1 VSRCLRQSPTYA
13 PSVYD
18 PNRQRVL
25 LAPDASDY
33 EVAHEN
39 AHLQQQQSETLAW
52 STHRRFMHTPWLCR
66 FSRLW
71 LETEAAH
78 MALNNMR
85 WLGTW
90 TYAAEQEAKR
100 GLRSY
105 WISLIL

>member
-1 VSRCLRQSPTYA
+1 
-13 PSVYD
+13 
-18 PNRQRVL
+18 
-25 LAPDASDY
+25 
-33 EVAHEN
+33 
-39 AHLQQQQSETLAW
+39 
-52 STHRRFMHTPWLCR
+52 MHTPWLCR